1 MVNRHIKNNILTSL
15 KHFPVVSVLGS
26 RQVGKTTLAKEIQ
39 KSFKESVYI
48 DLELA
53 SDFDKLQ
60 NAELYL
66 KQHQEKLIIL
76 DEIQRMPTLFPLIR
90 SLVDQKRVPA
100 RFLILG
106 SASPTLIR
114 QASESLAGRIKY
126 HELTPFTFQEV
137 MGRNGA
143 INQLWAR
150 GGYPDSF
157 LSNSEEISFSWRQA
171 FIRTY
176 LEKDIPQF
184 GIRVP
189 ALQLRRFWTMLA
201 HNHAQ
206 LWNASQI
213 ANSLGQSAPTIKHYL
228 DILHSSF
235 IIRQLQPY
243 FANVKKRIVK
253 SPKIYIRDSGLLH
266 AILNLGQFEQ
276 IQDNPIVGASWE
288 GFVVEQIIN
297 MLPENREVY
306 FYRTSSGAE
315 LDLIIPDQKK
325 GLIAFE
331 IKYSLSPKPT
341 KGFWNALDD
350 LDCKQAYI
358 IYPGQESYP
367 ISENVT
373 VVPIF
378 ELMGLRI

>member
-15 KHFPVVSVLGS
+15 KHFPVVGVLGP